1 MKRKTALRWAA
12 AGVLAAA
19 CLAAAILVPRH
30 LAARNAAAAED
41 KTTEAAVLQAD
52 AAAAAADALCFS
64 FSDDAIAVTGES
76 GSGYT
81 VGGTTLTIS
90 AAGTYQVSGQCSD
103 GAIKIKKGVTGVTL
117 VLAGLDLTSA
127 DTAPICC
134 GKNSAGT
141 ILAADGTENS
151 LTDAAQNNDDTAPE
165 NENAENAVLKCKAGS
180 QVVLDGGGT
189 LIITSHGKHGIS
201 SGGADEQDASLRV
214 CTLTLQITTEVGDA
228 IHAGQALTIESGA
241 LTLNAADD
249 ALHSDVLLTIG
260 AADTDG
266 PAICITGCYEGV
278 EAAQIAICSG
288 DLEITATDDCINAAN
303 SQLQGATFEIAISGG
318 RITAYSTSGD
328 GFDSN
333 GTMTITSGDITVWTA
348 NTADNQPLDADG
360 AITITGGTVLA
371 AGGSGGMGMQ
381 LTTEQP
387 YLLRQGGAAIAA
399 GETLCIA
406 DADGTSILDAG
417 QAPCAVS
424 FLFYTSP
431 DLTDGQM
438 YTLQRSGS
446 TSAQLEAQTG
456 ALQGGMMQGGPAGG
470 PGAGNGRPDAQPSG
484 GQGGAPAAPADGT
497 PPSGASNGTSA

>member
-19 CLAAAILVPRH
+19 CIAAAILVPRH

-134 GKNSAGT
+134 GKNSAVT

-288 DLEITATDDCINAAN
+288 DLEITATDDCINATN
-303 SQLQGATFEIAISGG
+303 SQLQGAAFELAISGG

-333 GTMTITSGDITVWTA
+333 GTM
-348 NTADNQPLDADG
+348 
-360 AITITGGTVLA
+360 TITGGTVLA

-387 YLLRQGGAAIAA
+387 YLLQQGGAAIAA

-424 FLFYTSP
+424 FLFYTSS
-431 DLTDGQM
+431 DLTDGQT
-438 YTLQRSGS
+438 YTLQHSGS